1 MKHKPFAIIDVE
13 TTGGNPLRDRII
25 EIAIIRSDGEGEFS
39 SLVNPGRPVPQF
51 ISALTGITDHDL
63 SSAATFDEL
72 APEIADLLEGAVFV
86 AHNARFDYAFVR
98 NEFKRLGI
106 SFSASTLCTVRLSRK
121 LFPKHKKHGV
131 ESIIERY
138 GICVEQRHRAL
149 DDARVVEAFLEIARE
164 EKGTEAFSAALAQ
177 LLKTPTI
184 PSRVAEKMVRNLP
197 AAPGVYLF
205 YGERGEVLYVGK
217 SINIRDRVLSHFAGD
232 HGSSKEMA
240 LCRQVTSV
248 EARRTAGELSAL
260 LMESQLVKE
269 LAPIYNRRL
278 RKRKKSVIATLKV
291 TEEGYETVCCTVT
304 DESGPGVAGVIA
316 EFRTRRQAE
325 EEIYLLAKTFE
336 LCPKLLV
343 IEKGKGA
350 CFSHQLKRCRGACI
364 GLEEPESY
372 NRRFREAFSVCSTDS
387 WPFSSPVLVTEGGE
401 EGHGAAY
408 AVDHWRI
415 LASIE
420 FEQDGAFCLQ
430 DTGYPFDH
438 DTCRILRGFLAKP
451 NDSVRV
457 RPLAHQ
463 ELALLLGEEL
473 SVR

>member
-1 MKHKPFAIIDVE
+1 MKNKPFVIIDVE
-13 TTGGNPLRDRII
+13 TTGSDPLRDRII
-25 EIAIIRSDGEGEFS
+25 EIALIRTDGGGEFS
-39 SLVNPGRPVPQF
+39 SMVNPSRTLPQF
-51 ISALTGITDHDL
+51 ISALTGIADHDL
-63 SSAATFDEL
+63 RDAPSFDEI
-72 APEIADLLEGAVFV
+72 APEVADLLEGAVFV

-106 SFSASTLCTVRLSRK
+106 SFSAPTLCTVRLSRK
-121 LFPKHKKHGV
+121 LYPKYRKHGLD
-131 ESIIERY
+131 SIIERN
-138 GICVEQRHRAL
+138 GLSVDQRHRAL
-149 DDARVVEAFLEIARE
+149 DDAKVVEAFLEIARE
-164 EKGTEAFSAALAQ
+164 EKGEDAYSAALAQ
-177 LLKTPTI
+177 LLKMPSI
-184 PSRVAEKMVRNLP
+184 PSGVAEKMVKDLP

-269 LAPIYNRRL
+269 LSPIYNRRL
-278 RKRKKSVIATLKV
+278 RTRKKSVIASLEM
-291 TEEGYETVCCTVT
+291 TEEGYETVRCTVT
-304 DESGPGVAGVIA
+304 DGSGPDMEGVIA

-325 EEIYLLAKTFE
+325 EEIYLLAKAYE
-336 LCPKLLV
+336 LCPKLLG

-364 GLEEPESY
+364 GLEDPESY
-372 NRRFREAFSVCSTDS
+372 NRRFREAFSIRSTDT

-401 EGHGAAY
+401 DGTGVAF
-408 AVDHWRI
+408 AVDRWRI

-420 FEQDGAFCLQ
+420 FEKDGSFNLQ
-430 DTGYPFDH
+430 DTEYPFDY
-438 DTCRILRGFLAKP
+438 DTCRILRGFLIKP
-451 NDSVRV
+451 NDSVTV
-457 RPLAHQ
+457 RPLLPR
-463 ELALLLGEEL
+463 ELSSLLGEGL
-473 SVR
+473 SA